1 MRFAAVKF
9 NLTKK
14 KNTSLTRA
22 IFPNNETLISEME
35 KFLLMHSI
43 VMKNCAKL
51 VFRLLL
57 EMVFAH

>member
-22 IFPNNETLISEME
+22 IFPKNETYFRNGKVSFNAFNCNE
-35 KFLLMHSI
+35 KL
-43 VMKNCAKL
+43 C
-51 VFRLLL
+51 
-57 EMVFAH
+57 